1 MRRADWTR
9 LTALAALAVAFVLPP
24 AAGGQDGG
32 GGGVTDPLR
41 GATAIPDAPPPP
53 RLAPPVNDDR
63 RRVRNYPEQPPVIP
77 HDIRG
82 YAVTRNANKCM
93 ECHARRAAPAA
104 GAPMISVSHF
114 MDRDF
119 MVLTEVSPR
128 RYFCNQCHVP
138 QTSAAELVGNEFV
151 DGADLRP

>member
-1 MRRADWTR
+1 MRRANFAR
-9 LTALAALAVAFVLPP
+9 LTALTALALAFAFPHG
-24 AAGGQDGG
+24 AGGQEEAR
-32 GGGVTDPLR
+32 GVTDALR
-41 GATAIPDAPPPP
+41 GGTPIPDAPLPP
-53 RLAPPVNDDR
+53 RLESPVNDDR

-82 YAVTRNANKCM
+82 YEITRNANKCM
-93 ECHARRAAPAA
+93 ECHSRRGAPAA

-138 QTSAAELVGNEFV
+138 QTSAAELIGNEFI